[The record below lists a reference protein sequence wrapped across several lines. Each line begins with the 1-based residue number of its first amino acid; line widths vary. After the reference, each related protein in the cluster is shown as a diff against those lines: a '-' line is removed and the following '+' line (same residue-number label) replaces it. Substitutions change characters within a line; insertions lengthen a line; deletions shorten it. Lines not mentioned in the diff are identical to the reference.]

1 MDEMSTIVTNATVN
15 ASLGFLFGSLVVIVL
30 LDATRVCIQS
40 IRTQRAGGVVQTTE
54 VPHVPSQIVA
64 PAGFLP
70 TAEEKREMAAAG
82 PRSPRH
88 SGHSDDSGSSRRVDR
103 SDGST

>member
-1 MDEMSTIVTNATVN
+1 
-15 ASLGFLFGSLVVIVL
+15 VVP
-30 LDATRVCIQS
+30 
-40 IRTQRAGGVVQTTE
+40 TTE

-88 SGHSDDSGSSRRVDR
+88 SGHSDDVRELAPRGPLGRLDVTAS
-103 SDGST
+103 